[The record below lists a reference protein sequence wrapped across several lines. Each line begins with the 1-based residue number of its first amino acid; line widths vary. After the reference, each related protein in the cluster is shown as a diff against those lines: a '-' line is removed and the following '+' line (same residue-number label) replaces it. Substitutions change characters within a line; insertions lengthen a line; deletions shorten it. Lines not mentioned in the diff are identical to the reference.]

1 MTRFARE
8 RRALW
13 LFEFFGRWWTA
24 VRNVRRRR
32 RDVLW
37 YRWPRIVLGALAAS
51 AAARAR
57 WVRALSWWRL
67 LVLGRWV
74 RFLVALGAR
83 RLLRLRGRSN

>member
-8 RRALW
+8 RRAQW

-37 YRWPRIVLGALAAS
+37 DRWPRIVLGALAAS
-51 AAARAR
+51 AAARAH
-57 WVRALSWWRL
+57 WVRALSWWRS

-74 RFLVALGAR
+74 RLLVALGAR

>member
-1 MTRFARE
+1 MCQGPALGTMTRFARE
-8 RRALW
+8 RRAQW

-37 YRWPRIVLGALAAS
+37 YRWLRIVLGAL
-51 AAARAR
+51 
-57 WVRALSWWRL
+57 SWWRS

-74 RFLVALGAR
+74 RLLVALGAR
-83 RLLRLRGRSN
+83 RLLRLP